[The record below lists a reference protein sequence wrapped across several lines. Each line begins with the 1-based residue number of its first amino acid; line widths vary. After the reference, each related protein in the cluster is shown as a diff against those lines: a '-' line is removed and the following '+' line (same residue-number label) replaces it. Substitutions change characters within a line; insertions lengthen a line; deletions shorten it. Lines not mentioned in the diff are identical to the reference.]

1 MGAFGVSK
9 HLALILCCRTMSVDD
24 LLQYHV
30 LTFGYQYNRNSPN
43 KMVQPIS
50 V

>member
-1 MGAFGVSK
+1 VPW
-9 HLALILCCRTMSVDD
+9 VND

-30 LTFGYQYNRNSPN
+30 LTFGYQYNRNSSN
-43 KMVQPIS
+43 TVVQRKRETWLN